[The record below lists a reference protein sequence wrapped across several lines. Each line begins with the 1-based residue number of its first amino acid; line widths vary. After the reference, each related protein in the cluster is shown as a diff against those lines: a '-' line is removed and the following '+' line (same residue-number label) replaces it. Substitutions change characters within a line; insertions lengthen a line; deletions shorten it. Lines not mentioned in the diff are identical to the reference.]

1 MPDDITTNTG
11 AGNASGGAGGNA
23 GGATGADPTE
33 KLESGKTHA
42 MQAAEDLRA
51 AAEAKAAQLRAAAEQ
66 KAQDLR
72 NRAEQTYQDVRSRA
86 ENYRTDTEQ
95 WVRDNPTRAVMTALG
110 AGFILG
116 LIFRR

>member
-1 MPDDITTNTG
+1 MPDENTPDFG
-11 AGNASGGAGGNA
+11 AGSTTGGTSNF
-23 GGATGADPTE
+23 GGATTTDPNA

-42 MQAAEDLRA
+42 AQAAEDLRA

-72 NRAEQTYQDVRSRA
+72 NRAEATYEDVRTRA

-95 WVRDNPTRAVMTALG
+95 WVRENPTRAVMTAIG
-110 AGFILG
+110 VGFILG